1 MHFSF
6 PPATLISLYLS
17 IGIILPTVIGRSL
30 PLYAPTSPASP
41 LYRRVTGE
49 DPGHVQP
56 QVNDLFRFLSA
67 QKPPNGIQPRV
78 GHKGKSPADKLKA
91 HIQWINAQLLPKK
104 EKFRI
109 LFIEYA
115 GSGGDVGKSMTYTE
129 AIKSRSYHSS
139 SINLFNRM
147 LYYIH
152 FKKADKPNLEMKL
165 AIDCNYLKYMTKET
179 RDPWESDIK

>member
-1 MHFSF
+1 M
-6 PPATLISLYLS
+6 
-17 IGIILPTVIGRSL
+17 
-30 PLYAPTSPASP
+30 
-41 LYRRVTGE
+41 
-49 DPGHVQP
+49 
-56 QVNDLFRFLSA
+56 
-67 QKPPNGIQPRV
+67 
-78 GHKGKSPADKLKA
+78 KA

-129 AIKSRSYHSS
+129 AIKSRSHHSS
-139 SINLFNRM
+139 STNLFNRM

-152 FKKADKPNLEMKL
+152 LKKADKPNLEMKL